1 MSREPA
7 DEIDELRDAVR
18 RLLRERSPLSSAHAA
33 YDAGAGLDRDLWRRL
48 GELGL
53 TGLAVPEQ
61 LGGAGAGAV
70 EVGVVVSELGRV
82 LARTPY
88 LSSAAVVTSVLA
100 TVPAGAP
107 AVTDTL
113 RRLAAGDWIAAPAL
127 WEKAASWEPGVT
139 SLRLSGVAGSAGRL
153 AGTKIAVPFAAD
165 ADVLLTFARD
175 AAGDLHLL
183 IVDRSAVAPA
193 YAQSL
198 DRTTPLYTVSF
209 DGTPGTVVAS
219 GEGAERAARAALNF
233 GAVHRANE
241 SVGSAQACLDA
252 SVAYSLQRV
261 QFDRPIGS
269 QQAVKHLC
277 ADVLVELELA
287 RGAADA
293 ATAELT
299 DLGSAPDGAVDALAS
314 LAKSLASAM
323 FLSAADTALH
333 IHGGMGFTWEQ
344 DSHLFLRR
352 ARAASL
358 DFGDVAFHRDRF
370 LASSPLTS
378 TAKEEAR

>member
-1 MSREPA
+1 MSGGPA
-7 DEIDELRDAVR
+7 DATEELRDTVR

-48 GELGL
+48 AELGL

-61 LGGAGAGAV
+61 LGGAGAGPV

-82 LARTPY
+82 LARVPY
-88 LSSAAVVTSVLA
+88 LSSVATVTSVLV
-100 TVPAGAP
+100 TVAADAP
-107 AVTDTL
+107 AVQSTL
-113 RRLAAGDWIAAPAL
+113 RRLAAGEWVGVPAL
-127 WEKAASWEPGVT
+127 WETAGSWDPRVT
-139 SLRLSGVAGSAGRL
+139 SLRLDDIEGTAGRL
-153 AGTKIAVPFAAD
+153 TGTKIAVPFAAD
-165 ADVLLTFARD
+165 ADVLLAFARD
-175 AAGDLHLL
+175 TAGDLHLV

-193 YAQSL
+193 STQSL
-198 DRTTPLYTVSF
+198 DRTSPLYTVSF
-209 DGTPGTVVAS
+209 AGTPGTVVAS
-219 GEGAERAARAALNF
+219 GEAAERAVRAALNF

-252 SVAYSLQRV
+252 AVAYSLQRV

-277 ADVLVELELA
+277 ADALVELELA

-293 ATAELT
+293 ATAELASR
-299 DLGSAPDGAVDALAS
+299 GSAPDGEVDALAS
-314 LAKSLASAM
+314 LAKSLASEM
-323 FLSAADTALH
+323 FLSVADTALH
-333 IHGGMGFTWEQ
+333 VHGGMGFTWEQ

-370 LASSPLTS
+370 LACSPLTS
-378 TAKEEAR
+378 NVKEEAR

>member
-1 MSREPA
+1 MSG
-7 DEIDELRDAVR
+7 IDPDALGELRDTVR

-33 YDAGAGLDRDLWRRL
+33 YDGDAGPDLDLWRRL
-48 GELGL
+48 AELGL
-53 TGLAVPEQ
+53 TGLPVPEH

-88 LSSAAVVTSVLA
+88 LSSVATATSVLA
-100 TVPAGAP
+100 TLPHDAP
-107 AVTDTL
+107 AVTGTL
-113 RRLAAGDWIAAPAL
+113 ERLAAGECIAAPAL
-127 WEKAASWEPGVT
+127 WENAGGWDPRTT
-139 SLRLSGVAGSAGRL
+139 SLRLADIAGTAGRL
-153 AGTKIAVPFAAD
+153 TGTKIAVPFAAA

-175 AAGDLHLL
+175 VRGDLHLML
-183 IVDRSAVAPA
+183 VDRSVVTPTPT
-193 YAQSL
+193 QSL
-198 DRTTPLYTVSF
+198 DRTTQLYTVRF
-209 DGTPGTVVAS
+209 DGTPGIMLIS

-252 SVAYSLQRV
+252 AVAYSLRRV

-287 RGAADA
+287 RSAADA

-299 DLGSAPDGAVDALAS
+299 AWGSAPDAAVDALAS

-333 IHGGMGFTWEQ
+333 VHGGMGFAWEQ

-370 LASSPLTS
+370 LASSPLTQDCHEG
-378 TAKEEAR
+378 AA